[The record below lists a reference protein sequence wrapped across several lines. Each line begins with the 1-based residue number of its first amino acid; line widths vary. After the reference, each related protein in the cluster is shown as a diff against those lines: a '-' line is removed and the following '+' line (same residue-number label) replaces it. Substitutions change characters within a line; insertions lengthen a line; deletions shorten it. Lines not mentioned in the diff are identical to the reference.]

1 MTDLNDLVTP
11 DYDGHLV
18 FANDINDAGRISG
31 QATDSDTGDAVAFVA
46 TPVSGTAHAS

>member
-18 FANDINDAGRISG
+18 FANDINDAGGSG
-31 QATDSDTGDAVAFVA
+31 ANDRSDTGDAVAFVA